1 MILVRTTEGTRKQT
15 NDSVTDRSK
24 NKKEEEEEE
33 DDDNEETNERFN
45 N

>member
-24 NKKEEEEEE
+24 KEEEEEEE
-33 DDDNEETNERFN
+33 DDNEEANERLN